1 MALEEE
7 LGPFR
12 LPEPSMI
19 LGSPMHK
26 KAEFRLLNQV
36 LDSGGGETGDEF
48 ASSFANSLKSSQS
61 TIEKIKAN
69 KKSE

>member
-1 MALEEE
+1 MA
-7 LGPFR
+7 FQ

-36 LDSGGGETGDEF
+36 LDSGGGENGENGESGF
-48 ASSFANSLKSSQS
+48 VKNFKSGFKASQK
-61 TIEKIKAN
+61 TMEKIKAS
-69 KKSE
+69 KKSK